1 MSEINNTMTPAQCA
15 DALEALLNETRQ
27 ELTEAENDYKAAQLR
42 LDAKKRTGTRAE
54 VAFAEAAVEGTKE
67 RYDNARYKLPAQ
79 IEGKLTAIRSA
90 MNKSLQIGGLAD
102 PEQVDMATVELLKSG
117 VMTPADLENLGQKAL
132 QKGNDTM
139 LRLIVAEAER
149 KYNELVRDNG
159 AAEKRK
165 EYLAVVGLAQKS
177 KTHEYTAAFD
187 AVAYVLQ
194 RSFLQGGGYFDAQKS
209 PVESALAI
217 LRK

>member
-27 ELTEAENDYKAAQLR
+27 ELTESENDYKAAQLR
-42 LDAKKRTGTRAE
+42 LDAKKRTGTRTE

-67 RYDNARYKLPAQ
+67 RYDNARNHLPAQ
-79 IEGKLTAIRSA
+79 IENKLTTIRSA

-102 PEQVDMATVELLKSG
+102 PAQVDMATVELLKSG
-117 VMTPADLENLGQKAL
+117 AMTPADLENLGQKAL

-149 KYNELVRDNG
+149 KYNELVRDNT

-165 EYLAVVGLAQKS
+165 EYLAVVALAQKS
-177 KTHEYTAAFD
+177 KSHEYTAAFD

-194 RSFLQGGGYFDAQKS
+194 RSFRHGGGYFDAQKG

>member
-42 LDAKKRTGTRAE
+42 LDAKKRTGTRVE

-67 RYDNARYKLPAQ
+67 RYDNARYKLPTQ
-79 IEGKLTAIRSA
+79 IEGKLAAIRSA

-102 PEQVDMATVELLKSG
+102 PAQVDMATVELLKSG
-117 VMTPADLENLGQKAL
+117 AMTPADLENLGQKAL

-149 KYNELVRDNG
+149 KYNELVRDNT

-177 KTHEYTAAFD
+177 KSHEYTAAFD

-194 RSFLQGGGYFDAQKS
+194 RSFRQGGGYFDAQKS

>member
-27 ELTEAENDYKAAQLR
+27 ELTESENDYKAAQLR
-42 LDAKKRTGTRAE
+42 LDAKKRTGTRTE

-67 RYDNARYKLPAQ
+67 RYDNARNHLPAQ
-79 IEGKLTAIRSA
+79 IESKLTAIRSA
-90 MNKSLQIGGLAD
+90 MNKSLQTGGLAD
-102 PEQVDMATVELLKSG
+102 PAQVDMATVELLKSG
-117 VMTPADLENLGQKAL
+117 AMTPADLENLGQKAL

-149 KYNELVRDNG
+149 KYNELVGDNT

-177 KTHEYTAAFD
+177 KSHEYTAAFD

-194 RSFLQGGGYFDAQKS
+194 RSFRQGGGYFDAQKS

>member
-27 ELTEAENDYKAAQLR
+27 ELTESENDYKAAQLR

-67 RYDNARYKLPAQ
+67 RYDNARNHLPAQ
-79 IEGKLTAIRSA
+79 IESKLTAIRSA

-117 VMTPADLENLGQKAL
+117 AMTPADLENLGQKAL

-149 KYNELVRDNG
+149 KYNELVRDNT

-177 KTHEYTAAFD
+177 KSHEYTAAFD

-194 RSFLQGGGYFDAQKS
+194 RSFRHGGGYFDIQKGN
-209 PVESALAI
+209 VESALAI